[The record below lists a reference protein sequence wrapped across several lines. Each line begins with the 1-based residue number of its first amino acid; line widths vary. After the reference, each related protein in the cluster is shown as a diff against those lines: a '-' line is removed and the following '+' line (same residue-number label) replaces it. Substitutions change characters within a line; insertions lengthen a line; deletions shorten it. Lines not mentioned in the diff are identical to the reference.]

1 MKCKT
6 RSFYYYA
13 EHPCALMIKQR
24 VNYMYFKKIKNIK
37 DMDHLLNNNFDMNIV
52 KHLYYVQKRNEYLE
66 DNYFSNPRNIK
77 EIKQDFDKLFNGE
90 LIHIQQKYL

>member
-1 MKCKT
+1 
-6 RSFYYYA
+6 
-13 EHPCALMIKQR
+13 MIKQR